1 MQGILS
7 TQTTTDMESTFSVS
21 YSPPKPCTVKII
33 GKRQEILNQQLYELA
48 KTQIDQE
55 TSPPTIYYTLNVS
68 ISLMIDFIPAK
79 NPPNMVS
86 NRSLIELI

>member
-55 TSPPTIYYTLNVS
+55 TSPPTIEYTSVTK
-68 ISLMIDFIPAK
+68 MDYTK
-79 NPPNMVS
+79 GK
-86 NRSLIELI
+86 